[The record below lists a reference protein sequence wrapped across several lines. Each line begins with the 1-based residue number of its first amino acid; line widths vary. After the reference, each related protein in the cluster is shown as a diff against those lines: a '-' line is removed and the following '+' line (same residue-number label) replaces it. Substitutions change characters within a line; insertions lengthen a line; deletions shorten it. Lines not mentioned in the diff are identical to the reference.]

1 MKIAD
6 ASPIL
11 KRIIASIG
19 KTIDLLVSFQTYQ
32 IYEKIIYKQTDNLMS
47 PKFSPYIFTFQ
58 YSLLKMIEIWKHLE
72 KSYLVGVLWICQ
84 NDSILSI
91 FYGVP

>member
-6 ASPIL
+6 TSPIL

-32 IYEKIIYKQTDNLMS
+32 IYEKIIYKQIDNLMS

-58 YSLLKMIEIWKHLE
+58 YSLLKMIEIWKQHLD
-72 KSYLVGVLWICQ
+72 KGNLVGVL
-84 NDSILSI
+84 
-91 FYGVP
+91 